1 MGQLTPSLAMTAAR
15 EKAPTV
21 ITEEPEQQLS
31 TSVEA
36 EPESRPESASPTDT
50 EENPTLFQAIAFSS

>member
-21 ITEEPEQQLS
+21 TEDPEQQLS